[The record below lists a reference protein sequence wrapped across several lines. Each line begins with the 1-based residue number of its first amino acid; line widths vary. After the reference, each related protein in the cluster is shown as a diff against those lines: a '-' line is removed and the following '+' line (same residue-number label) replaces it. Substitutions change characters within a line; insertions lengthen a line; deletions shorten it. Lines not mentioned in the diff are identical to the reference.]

1 MFKRKPHPAEGR
13 EALWNL
19 LSGSTIRGVLVKE
32 AGPKLILRAASV
44 YEPGREWVAAD
55 GEVII
60 DAANVDYVQ
69 VP

>member
-1 MFKRKPHPAEGR
+1 MFKRKHPAMGR
-13 EALWNL
+13 EAIWNL
-19 LSGSTIRGVLVKE
+19 DSGTTIRAVLVTE

-55 GEVII
+55 GEIII
-60 DAANVDYVQ
+60 DADTVDYVQ